1 MAQIMQ
7 LSCDAANTVVDYL
20 QTLRVVEIRQSLEF
34 IGLYHIE
41 VIIAVFIFLML
52 QFTKFTAVLLI
63 ACLIAFA
70 IFYMWESFF
79 PELDE
84 HLSRHNKYPA
94 TYGAGY
100 GPPYG
105 PKAVA
110 AASDF
115 PPPYYPTTGQTSRD
129 ARTSALFPPFSN
141 YDNEDS
147 TGDHAVSPEKRQYL
161 NSIGNHLGSNLKKS
175 SPSGAATPIGH
186 RGSSSDLRA
195 HRRPYTGQIEDF
207 KNLRRAN
214 DRDAQAFRR
223 MITNEYRA
231 YRPGTV
237 TETNLHR
244 HANQTNDDQRSRRN
258 GPPNM
263 ADDRAYKNRRGTE
276 NKSSTQKKSNTNE
289 QLERSRNVSRENML
303 RKLRN
308 YPGPP
313 ARTSGTHSR
322 SDPSG
327 PNAENRGVKRRAD
340 NHNLFK
346 FKLNR
351 WGL

>member
-1 MAQIMQ
+1 MAQAMQ
-7 LSCDAANTVVDYL
+7 LSCDAANTVMDYL

-34 IGLYHIE
+34 IGLHHIE

-52 QFTKFTAVLLI
+52 QFTKFTAVLLV

-79 PELDE
+79 PELGE
-84 HLSRHNKYPA
+84 SVSRPNKYTG

-105 PKAVA
+105 PELIDVA
-110 AASDF
+110 SNF
-115 PPPYYPTTGQTSRD
+115 PPPYYPPPAGHTSRD

-141 YDNEDS
+141 YENEDA
-147 TGDHAVSPEKRQYL
+147 TVSPEKRQYL
-161 NSIGNHLGSNLKKS
+161 NTIGNHLGSNLKKTG
-175 SPSGAATPIGH
+175 PSGAATPIGH
-186 RGSSSDLRA
+186 RGSTSDLRA
-195 HRRPYTGQIEDF
+195 HRRPYTGQMEDF
-207 KNLRRAN
+207 KSMRRAN

-223 MITNEYRA
+223 MIANEYRA

-237 TETNLHR
+237 TETNLYR
-244 HANQTNDDQRSRRN
+244 YPNQTNDDQRSRRN
-258 GPPNM
+258 GPSNM
-263 ADDRAYKNRRGTE
+263 ADDKAYKSRRSTE
-276 NKSSTQKKSNTNE
+276 TKSSSQKKNNANE
-289 QLERSRNVSRENML
+289 QPERSRNVSRENMQ

-308 YPGPP
+308 SPGPP
-313 ARTSGTHSR
+313 ARSSGPHSR
-322 SDPSG
+322 SDPTG

-340 NHNLFK
+340 NHNTFK

>member
-147 TGDHAVSPEKRQYL
+147 TVSPEKRQYL